1 MALKQH
7 LLYVLEP
14 ESLPRYLKECQSLEF
29 FKSKTKNWILEN
41 YPCKLCKPWELGTK
55 CLPWFFLMSI
65 RFGGGSSSHV
75 NPGMLVF
82 VTIMMVIDYLHR
94 ECHSGCSRDIESAT
108 NLIIL

>member
-1 MALKQH
+1 
-7 LLYVLEP
+7 
-14 ESLPRYLKECQSLEF
+14 
-29 FKSKTKNWILEN
+29 
-41 YPCKLCKPWELGTK
+41 
-55 CLPWFFLMSI
+55 MSI

>member
-55 CLPWFFLMSI
+55 CLP
-65 RFGGGSSSHV
+65 
-75 NPGMLVF
+75 
-82 VTIMMVIDYLHR
+82 
-94 ECHSGCSRDIESAT
+94 
-108 NLIIL
+108 